1 MSIFKRLTAV
11 VLSLAIILSMLLFT
25 PNISAATT
33 NKNQSLSIKANCMY
47 DQAFE
52 VLKQLNAYRKTKGL
66 KELKM
71 NSTLLENA
79 MQRSAEIA
87 VSFGHT
93 RPDGSKSYTV
103 NANGEINAE
112 NIGYAYKDAT
122 DVVNGWKSSSL
133 HNANMLNNTYTA
145 IGIGAIEHNGRK
157 YWVQEFGR
165 QTSDYTTTA
174 PQNAEKAF
182 NIKMGSNTVELD
194 FSMPQRSFAT
204 DITEIQVIGKNKS
217 AEINAYFVID
227 NDSLTYKSSDT
238 SVISTNCGVATMLK
252 KGSATVTATNKA
264 VTLTKT
270 IKVEDFGGT
279 ASKKCGDNIT
289 WKYNNGTLTFS
300 GSGDMYDYQSTY
312 TNDGEMLSTNLPYKD
327 AFEYVNKVVV
337 EEGITSIGNS
347 AFTFFDALQEVELP
361 STLTSIGDN
370 AFAFCGSLKSIV
382 IPNSVTTLGK
392 DTFRKCMAL
401 ESITLPKKLQEIP
414 VGMLYSCTSL
424 KSIEIPSTI
433 KAIGQSAF
441 AYCTALEAVT
451 LPQGIKSIGLLAFV
465 GCTKITEMTIP
476 YSVTNIANKA
486 FMDCKT
492 LQKVTINNP
501 ATIFEDSAI
510 FSGTPS
516 TLIVYGYLESSAQKY
531 CTQNKLT
538 FQKLT
543 GKQLVVKASGYT
555 FTYNAQSA
563 SSDIT
568 ISTNAVSHYVRYSKG
583 SGFDYNTNFGSIA
596 ELSKYYREDIA
607 YDKRIAGY
615 LLDSGTYPVSFCVTS
630 NGYEPYTGTVN
641 IVIEKAQPQFYFE
654 NESAHMFYYKGA
666 DNSAGYMNPLLERG
680 SIQDV
685 DLKFTTTDT
694 QIVALDWHGKAV
706 AKNYGEC
713 TVTATFDGNNNY
725 YPHSASYN
733 LKINPVGKIKI
744 DAYTYNFHDDMTAS
758 ISFYQG
764 NTDEVTVPTTILDY
778 TIDTVDEQAFF
789 SRSFETLSIPKGI
802 KTISDKAFLS
812 SYLLSKLTI
821 ADSVQYIGD
830 YAFAGCKKLYSV
842 FVPKSVTHICE
853 KAFGYTAPNANGEC
867 QKIDGFSITGYI
879 NSAAQEYANKHG
891 FEFLILGDVNSD
903 NTLTIMDATIIQRV
917 LAKKEQFTSDQTET
931 LADFN
936 LDGVIT
942 VTDATKLQRVLAKKE

>member
-1 MSIFKRLTAV
+1 MGIIKRLTAV
-11 VLSLAIILSMLLFT
+11 VLSLTIILSMLLFA
-25 PNISAATT
+25 PSISAATT

-52 VLKQLNAYRKTKGL
+52 VLKQLNTYRKSKGL

-71 NSTLLENA
+71 NSTLLSNA

-87 VSFGHT
+87 ISFGHT

-103 NANGEINAE
+103 NANNEINAE

-133 HNANMLNNTYTA
+133 HNANMLNSTYTA
-145 IGIGAIEHNGRK
+145 VGIGAIEHNGRK

-165 QTSDYTTTA
+165 QTSGYTTTV
-174 PQNAEKAF
+174 PENSEKAF
-182 NIKMGSNTVELD
+182 SIKMGANTVDLN
-194 FSMPQRSFAT
+194 FSMPQRSFVT
-204 DITEIQVIGKNKS
+204 DISEIQVVGKNKS
-217 AEINAYFVID
+217 AEINAYFVIN
-227 NDSLTYKSSDT
+227 NDSLTYSSSDT
-238 SVISTNCGVATMLK
+238 SVISMDGGVASMLK
-252 KGSATVTATNKA
+252 KGSATITATNKA

-270 IKVEDFGGT
+270 VKVEDFGGT

-289 WKYNNGTLTFS
+289 WEYNNGTLTFK
-300 GSGDMYDYQSTY
+300 GSGDMYDYNSTY

-327 AFEYVNKVVV
+327 GFEYVNKVVV

-370 AFAFCGSLKSIV
+370 AFAFCGNLKSIE
-382 IPNSVTTLGK
+382 IPDKVTTLGK

-401 ESITLPKKLQEIP
+401 EAITLPKNLQAIP
-414 VGMLYSCTSL
+414 TGMLYSCI
-424 KSIEIPSTI
+424 SIKNVSIPSTVKEI
-433 KAIGQSAF
+433 SQSAF
-441 AYCTALEAVT
+441 AYCTALEAIT
-451 LPQGIKSIGLLAFV
+451 LPQSLKNIGLLAFI
-465 GCTKITEMTIP
+465 GCDKVKEVSIP

-486 FMDCKT
+486 FMDCKS
-492 LQKVTINNP
+492 LSKVTVNNP
-501 ATIFEDSAI
+501 ATIFEDTAI

-516 TLIVYGYLESSAQKY
+516 TLAIYGYQNSSAQKY

-538 FQKLT
+538 FKSLS
-543 GKQLVVKASGYT
+543 GKQLTVTAKGYS

-563 SSDIT
+563 QKDIE
-568 ISTNAVSHYVRYSKG
+568 ISTNAATYQVRYSKG
-583 SGFDYNTNFGSIA
+583 SSFDYSTNFGSIPQ
-596 ELSKYYREDIA
+596 LSKYYREDIA

-641 IVIEKAQPQFYFE
+641 IVIQKAQPKFYFE
-654 NESAHMFYYKGA
+654 EDSALMFFYKGG
-666 DNSAGYMNPLLERG
+666 DNTAGYTNSLLERG

-685 DLKFTTTDT
+685 DLKFTTSDT
-694 QIVALDWHGKAV
+694 QIVALDWHGKAI
-706 AKNYGEC
+706 AKGYGEC

-725 YPHSASYN
+725 YPHSASYK

-744 DAYTYNFHDDMTAS
+744 DVYTYEFFEDMTAS
-758 ISFYQG
+758 INMYQG
-764 NTDEVTVPTTILDY
+764 NLDNVTVPTKILDY

-789 SRSFETLSIPKGI
+789 SRGFATLTVPKGI
-802 KTISDKAFLS
+802 KKISDKAFLS
-812 SYLLSKLTI
+812 SYLLSELELSDT
-821 ADSVQYIGD
+821 VEYIGD
-830 YAFAGCKKLYSV
+830 YAFAGCKQLNNVTITKN
-842 FVPKSVTHICE
+842 VTHIGD
-853 KAFGYTAPNANGEC
+853 KAFGYTAPDANGEC
-867 QKIDGFSITGYI
+867 QKINGFSITGYQ
-879 NSAAQEYANKHG
+879 NSEAEKYANTHG
-891 FEFLILGDVNSD
+891 FEFLMLGDVNCD
-903 NTLTIMDATIIQRV
+903 NTITIMDATTIQRV
-917 LAKKEQFTSDQTET
+917 LAKKEQWANEQIRT